1 MYALKLTFAGF
12 AGDPSIGERTGLRQ
26 VQRR

>member
-1 MYALKLTFAGF
+1 MYASKLTFAGLV
-12 AGDPSIGERTGLRQ
+12 GGPSIGERTGSRQ